1 MIKDIIRNL
10 GATITPGVPCSDP
23 NNPCT
28 EDGSGIVSTI
38 IILAYVIIGIVAVI
52 IIIIAGIQYITSEG
66 EPEKTKRAQATI
78 TYTIIGL
85 IIATAA
91 AAIISFVTGAFS

>member
-1 MIKDIIRNL
+1 MKNIL
-10 GATITPGVPCSDP
+10 YYLAATIDADNIPCSDGNCDP
-23 NNPCT
+23 
-28 EDGSGIVSTI
+28 SGGNIVSTI
-38 IILAYVIIGIVAVI
+38 IIWAYIIIGLVAVI
-52 IIIIAGIQYITSEG
+52 IIIFAGVQYITSEG

-91 AAIISFVTGAFS
+91 AAIISFVTGAFSS